1 MRAPART
8 LAGALV
14 ACGAVLLAAGCSGE
28 TAAPQPDPVTSSTPV
43 TPSGSVAG
51 PGAYAEQLSQEANRV
66 RAAEGLDELATSRCL
81 ARAAARRAEELVG
94 GPLEHRP
101 LPDIAGRCTDTGR
114 LAENL
119 VRSAATPG
127 EVVAAWMDSTG
138 HRNNLVDPAMLAV
151 GTGCR
156 RDGSELLCVQLYV
169 QGE

>member
-1 MRAPART
+1 MRC

-14 ACGAVLLAAGCSGE
+14 LLLGGATAGCGAADGEGTKRSGDPAPAHPAVASPARYAADL
-28 TAAPQPDPVTSSTPV
+28 TRRAT
-43 TPSGSVAG
+43 
-51 PGAYAEQLSQEANRV
+51 RV
-66 RAAEGLDELATSRCL
+66 RAAEGLDELARSRCL
-81 ARAAARRAEELVG
+81 ARAATGRAEELLG

-101 LPDIAGRCTDTGR
+101 LPDIAHRCTDTGR

-127 EVVAAWMDSTG
+127 EVVAAWMGSTG
-138 HRNNLVDPAMLAV
+138 HRNNLLDPAMLAV

-156 RDGSELLCVQLYV
+156 RDGAELLCAQLYL

>member
-1 MRAPART
+1 V
-8 LAGALV
+8 LASAGG
-14 ACGAVLLAAGCSGE
+14 CGDEA
-28 TAAPQPDPVTSSTPV
+28 AAPQPDRVTSSAA
-43 TPSGSVAG
+43 VAG
-51 PGAYAEQLSQEANRV
+51 AGAYAEQLSREANRV
-66 RAAEGLDELATSRCL
+66 RAAEGLDELALSRCL
-81 ARAAARRAEELVG
+81 ARAATGRAEELVG

-101 LPDIAGRCTDTGR
+101 LPDIADRCTDTGR

-127 EVVAAWMDSTG
+127 EVVAAWMGSTG

-156 RDGSELLCVQLYV
+156 RDGAELLCVQLYL